1 MPDPFRS
8 FRLIWISRWGLFVM
22 PETRKKSLPKFMRP
36 IPLRKEV
43 NALLRKLVKLLAS
56 LSSDPRRQQQF
67 DGPLLDANREDVYA
81 LMQQQMS
88 SLR

>member
-1 MPDPFRS
+1 
-8 FRLIWISRWGLFVM
+8 M

-56 LSSDPRRQQQF
+56 LSSDPRRQRQF
-67 DGPLLDANREDVYA
+67 DGQLLDENREDVYA

>member
-1 MPDPFRS
+1 
-8 FRLIWISRWGLFVM
+8 M

-36 IPLRKEV
+36 TPLREEV

-67 DGPLLDANREDVYA
+67 DGQLLDSNREDVYA

>member
-1 MPDPFRS
+1 
-8 FRLIWISRWGLFVM
+8 M
-22 PETRKKSLPKFMRP
+22 PEVRRKSPPKFMRL
-36 IPLRKEV
+36 IVVRKEV

-56 LSSDPRRQQQF
+56 LGSDPRRQQQF
-67 DGPLLDANREDVYA
+67 DGQLLDENREDVYA

>member
-1 MPDPFRS
+1 
-8 FRLIWISRWGLFVM
+8 M

-36 IPLRKEV
+36 TPLREEV
-43 NALLRKLVKLLAS
+43 NALLRKLVKLLAG
-56 LSSDPRRQQQF
+56 LSSDPHRQQQF
-67 DGPLLDANREDVYA
+67 DGQLLDENREDVYA